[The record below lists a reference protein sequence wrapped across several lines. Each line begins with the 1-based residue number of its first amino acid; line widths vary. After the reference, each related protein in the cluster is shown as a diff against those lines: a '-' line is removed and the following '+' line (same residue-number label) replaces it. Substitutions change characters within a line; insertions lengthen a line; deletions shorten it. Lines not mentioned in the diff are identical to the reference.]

1 LKEFLRVRIKAK
13 TENKKIIF
21 DTIPRENIA
30 IGLKKEKKR
39 EKKIDVLKED
49 RKRLDCSLAKSKH
62 RRKH

>member
-1 LKEFLRVRIKAK
+1 MKKFLRVRIKAK

>member
-1 LKEFLRVRIKAK
+1 LKKFLRVRIKAK

>member
-30 IGLKKEKKR
+30 IGLKKEKRR